1 MSSLMRAPGFVTFD
15 TSVTFLPHGRFST
28 AIGNAP
34 FFVPR
39 TSHDGPGAVI
49 STRMHTLAVGASS
62 SRHLPKRGGR
72 LADLP
77 PSLSVLPSKKR
88 KKNISALS
96 RSDKRCWACI
106 IRTHQMVRLDMMAR
120 LPENEIVHRDRFTCV
135 NMLTAASRALAHCR
149 RCRLL
154 PIVDL
159 PCLLALEIVSKLRM
173 PACSQDGYNI
183 KRY

>member
-1 MSSLMRAPGFVTFD
+1 MRAPGFVTFD

-120 LPENEIVHRDRFTCV
+120 LPEIEIVHRDRFTCV

-173 PACSQDGYNI
+173 PACSQDVYNT

>member
-1 MSSLMRAPGFVTFD
+1 MRAPGFVTFD

-39 TSHDGPGAVI
+39 TSHDGPGTVI

-62 SRHLPKRGGR
+62 SRHLPKRVETHLSPG
-72 LADLP
+72 DS
-77 PSLSVLPSKKR
+77 PSFLSSFLSKKQ
-88 KKNISALS
+88 KIILVLS

-120 LPENEIVHRDRFTCV
+120 LPEIEIVHRDCFSCV

-173 PACSQDGYNI
+173 PACSQDVYNT